1 MWAAFSCCICFVLS
15 LACSDKPQVTY
26 NISEQRNTQLAVPYG
41 SGAVSWTQMM
51 SNKGIKREKSYIH
64 IFKLQT
70 ELNVHKVVNFFVLRD
85 NQFTS
90 VGLQSTI
97 VLYTQEHSN
106 TPCWGIKNLK
116 KKTEKNTRE
125 NYPSAEIKAQSR
137 SSPVLSSTLK
147 KKTWIFLRAD
157 PILNGHLRCGKLGQR
172 SDMFSL
178 FQNIPVFGE
187 HLYYAEVITAIAS
200 FSDLKF
206 LFQQKLCEV

>member
-15 LACSDKPQVTY
+15 LACNDKPQVTY

-116 KKTEKNTRE
+116 KK
-125 NYPSAEIKAQSR
+125 
-137 SSPVLSSTLK
+137 LK
-147 KKTWIFLRAD
+147 K
-157 PILNGHLRCGKLGQR
+157 
-172 SDMFSL
+172 
-178 FQNIPVFGE
+178 IPVKIIP
-187 HLYYAEVITAIAS
+187 A
-200 FSDLKF
+200 
-206 LFQQKLCEV
+206 QK